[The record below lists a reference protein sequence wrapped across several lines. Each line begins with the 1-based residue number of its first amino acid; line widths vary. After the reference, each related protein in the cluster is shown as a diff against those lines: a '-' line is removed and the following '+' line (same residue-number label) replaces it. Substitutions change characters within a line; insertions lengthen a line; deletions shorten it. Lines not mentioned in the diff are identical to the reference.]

1 MKSPEHDFIAFT
13 NLLVTE
19 RAVNQTKKTAF
30 ETIYKY
36 MKKAPNFDTFLG
48 RSLFMKSTINNST
61 KK

>member
-36 MKKAPNFDTFLG
+36 MKKVPNFDLFIFL
-48 RSLFMKSTINNST
+48 RWA
-61 KK
+61 